1 MSMETTRDAAEIA
14 MDGVNGAP
22 VGLTDETGAS
32 EMGEPTRKPLLLM
45 RPNRGWSR
53 LNAREV
59 WEFRELL
66 WTLTVRDLKLRYK
79 QTALGA
85 IWVVL
90 QPLMAAGVFTFV
102 FGVVAKLPTDGVP
115 PFLLAYTGLLGW
127 NVFNNTVTK
136 AAASLTGNS
145 QLISKVY
152 FPRLI
157 LPLSAVPSVMV
168 DFAVA
173 AAMLAVMLVIY
184 GVVPPASIVL
194 VPVWMALLLALALG
208 LGLMTTALSVSYR
221 DVQYILPVLLQILL
235 YAGPTAYSASAVPSR
250 WRTVFY
256 LNPVSGPLEAFR
268 ASLLGTPFPR
278 GSVLWYA
285 GGVSAVCFAAGLY
298 LFKRM
303 ERKFADVI

>member
-1 MSMETTRDAAEIA
+1 MKTARYINGSTMDATGSVDAWNADAGAMPESTRE
-14 MDGVNGAP
+14 
-22 VGLTDETGAS
+22 
-32 EMGEPTRKPLLLM
+32 PLLVM
-45 RPNRGWSR
+45 RPSQGWSS

-79 QTALGA
+79 QTALGV

-90 QPLMAAGVFTFV
+90 QPLMAAGVFAFV

-127 NVFNNTVTK
+127 NLFNNTVTK
-136 AAASLTGNS
+136 ASVSLTGNS

-157 LPLSAVPSVMV
+157 LPL
-168 DFAVA
+168 
-173 AAMLAVMLVIY
+173 
-184 GVVPPASIVL
+184 
-194 VPVWMALLLALALG
+194 
-208 LGLMTTALSVSYR
+208 TTALSVTYR
-221 DVQYILPVLLQILL
+221 DVQYVLPVVLQILL

-250 WRTVFY
+250 WRTLFY

-278 GSVLWYA
+278 GSALWYA
-285 GGVSAVCFAAGLY
+285 AAVSTVCLAAGLY

>member
-1 MSMETTRDAAEIA
+1 MRDAKITMDAAAA
-14 MDGVNGAP
+14 MAVALPD
-22 VGLTDETGAS
+22 GAS
-32 EMGEPTRKPLLLM
+32 ASGLPESARKPLLLM
-45 RPNRGWSR
+45 RPNQGWSS

-79 QTALGA
+79 QTALGV

-127 NVFNNTVTK
+127 NLFNNTVTK
-136 AAASLTGNS
+136 ASASLTGNS

-168 DFAVA
+168 DFVVA
-173 AAMLAVMLVIY
+173 TAMLAVMLAIY
-184 GVVPPASIVL
+184 GVVPPAGVAL
-194 VPVWMALLLALALG
+194 LPVWMALLLALALG
-208 LGLMTTALSVSYR
+208 LGLMTTALSVTYR

-250 WRTVFY
+250 WRTFFY

-278 GSVLWYA
+278 GNVLWYA
-285 GGVSAVCFAAGLY
+285 ATISAVCLAAGLY

>member
-1 MSMETTRDAAEIA
+1 MDASGSVDAW
-14 MDGVNGAP
+14 P
-22 VGLTDETGAS
+22 VDTGAMPAS
-32 EMGEPTRKPLLLM
+32 TREPLLVM
-45 RPNRGWSR
+45 RPGRGWSS
-53 LNAREV
+53 LNAQEV

-79 QTALGA
+79 QTALGV

-90 QPLMAAGVFTFV
+90 QPLMAAGVFAFV

-127 NVFNNTVTK
+127 NLFNNTVTK
-136 AAASLTGNS
+136 ASVSLTGNS

-157 LPLSAVPSVMV
+157 LPLSAVPSVLV

-173 AAMLAVMLVIY
+173 AAMLAMMVGLY
-184 GVVPPASIVL
+184 GIVPPASIVL
-194 VPVWMALLLALALG
+194 LPVWMSLLLALALG
-208 LGLMTTALSVSYR
+208 LGLMTTALSVTYR
-221 DVQYILPVLLQILL
+221 DVQYMLPVVLQILL
-235 YAGPTAYSASAVPSR
+235 YAGPTASSASAVPSR
-250 WRTVFY
+250 WRTLFY

-278 GSVLWYA
+278 GSTLWYA
-285 GGVSAVCFAAGLY
+285 AAVSAVCLAAGLY

>member
-1 MSMETTRDAAEIA
+1 MKTARDCNGTA
-14 MDGVNGAP
+14 MD
-22 VGLTDETGAS
+22 TTGSVDAWPANP
-32 EMGEPTRKPLLLM
+32 GTIPEPGRAPLLVM
-45 RPNRGWSR
+45 RPNQGWSS

-59 WEFRELL
+59 WTFRELL
-66 WTLTVRDLKLRYK
+66 WTLAGRDLKLRYK
-79 QTALGA
+79 QTALGV

-102 FGVVAKLPTDGVP
+102 FGVVAKLPTDGMP

-127 NVFNNTVTK
+127 NLFNNTVTK
-136 AAASLTGNS
+136 ASASLTGNS

-157 LPLSAVPSVMV
+157 LPLSAVPSVLV

-173 AAMLAVMLVIY
+173 AGMLVVMLVIY
-184 GVVPPASIVL
+184 GVAPPLSLVL
-194 VPVWMALLLALALG
+194 LPVWMAVLLALALG

-221 DVQYILPVLLQILL
+221 DVQYILPVALQIML
-235 YAGPTAYSASAVPSR
+235 YAGPTAYSASAVPAR
-250 WRTVFY
+250 WRTFFY
-256 LNPVSGPLEAFR
+256 FNPVSGPLEAFR

-278 GSVLWYA
+278 SGALWYA
-285 GGVSAVCFAAGLY
+285 AAVSAVCLAAGLY

>member
-1 MSMETTRDAAEIA
+1 MKTFDNMMVLPAS
-14 MDGVNGAP
+14 DGVIP
-22 VGLTDETGAS
+22 DPE
-32 EMGEPTRKPLLLM
+32 RQPLLVM
-45 RPNRGWSR
+45 RPRKGWAR

-66 WTLTVRDLKLRYK
+66 WTLATRDLKLRYK

-90 QPLMAAGVFTFV
+90 QPLMAAGVFAFV
-102 FGVVAKLPTDGVP
+102 FGVVAKLPTEGVP

-127 NVFNNTVTK
+127 NLFNNTVTK
-136 AAASLTGNS
+136 ASASLTGNS

-168 DFAVA
+168 DFLIA
-173 AAMLAVMLVIY
+173 AAMLAVMLVLY
-184 GVVPPASIVL
+184 GVVPSMSAVML
-194 VPVWMALLLALALG
+194 PVWMTLLLALALG

-235 YAGPTAYSASAVPSR
+235 YAGPTAYSASAVPAG
-250 WRTVFY
+250 WRTLFY

-268 ASLLGTPFPR
+268 ASLLGTPFPKT
-278 GSVLWYA
+278 GVLWYA
-285 GGVSAVCFAAGLY
+285 AGVSAACLAAGLY